1 MGLDLGK
8 TRCKEMIEAFGG
20 RVTGAVSGK
29 VRDESRSS
37 GGRGPEFNFKCQCGG
52 EKYSWSGS

>member
-29 VRDESRSS
+29 VMSQAVREA
-37 GGRGPEFNFKCQCGG
+37 
-52 EKYSWSGS
+52 